1 MAVAALDGALATR
14 PDLAGT
20 TFNLADMFLFPLI
33 WLMRL
38 KPENAAMLQASP
50 HLVAWYDRIAARR
63 PPERARE
70 RTADGLATA
79 LPSANPQRHT
89 RPRVNAAQKETR

>member
-14 PDLAGT
+14 PDLAGKA
-20 TFNLADMFLFPLI
+20 FNPADMFLLPLL

-50 HLVAWYDRIAARR
+50 HLVAWSDRIAAAL
-63 PPERARE
+63 PPTRARA
-70 RTADGLATA
+70 RANRRW
-79 LPSANPQRHT
+79 PSH
-89 RPRVNAAQKETR
+89 RPAVR